1 MSIKVIIIKI
11 RKNRKVHRK
20 IYTILAHRHGQLTFL
35 ANISHF
41 SYASINIYVRI
52 FYILTNLYFKLYIL
66 TLIMI
71 TMIVT
76 TMCQE
81 TG

>member
-11 RKNRKVHRK
+11 RKAHRK
-20 IYTILAHRHGQLTFL
+20 IYTILAHRHVQLIFL

-71 TMIVT
+71 MMIVT

-81 TG
+81 PG